1 MSKYKPSL
9 PEQETIILYNQGE
22 KDVEIYTHD
31 PMLIKKL
38 KEQPHI
44 AKLKSVNQFGGYTY
58 TIPKKEMVLK
68 LKYHPTGETLKK
80 RVLQAERMRNARQLK
95 KNSQNK

>member
-1 MSKYKPSL
+1 
-9 PEQETIILYNQGE
+9 
-22 KDVEIYTHD
+22 
-31 PMLIKKL
+31 MLIKKL

>member
-1 MSKYKPSL
+1 M
-9 PEQETIILYNQGE
+9 
-22 KDVEIYTHD
+22 
-31 PMLIKKL
+31 IKKL